1 MFTHIFILFAGL
13 LMIIVGAEFLVKGA
27 SGIARKAG
35 ISEFVIGLTIVAIGT
50 SAPEMVVSLVGAFEG
65 NSDVS
70 AGNVLGSNIF
80 NGLLILGI
88 TAVLAPI
95 ELKKNNRYF
104 DIPLYFIFTLGLMF
118 TAQSFTFFGLGGS
131 DELSRWEGLAIFAL
145 FVLYIYLTYK
155 RDSLPDSEKEAGNQ
169 EDDTSSW
176 LYAIILTAGLGML
189 TFGGSLFVDAGVEI
203 AHIAGMSDKFIAVTI
218 LAVGTSLPEFAT
230 CIVAVMQKKSQ
241 LALGNI
247 LGSNIFNMLL
257 ILGTSAMVHPIDF
270 RNIQV
275 FDFAVLLVGGAI
287 LWISALAR
295 KKKRITYIEGALLL
309 ITYAVFMIKTFN
321 NL

>member
-1 MFTHIFILFAGL
+1 MFTHIFILLIGL
-13 LMIIVGAEFLVKGA
+13 LLIIFGAEFLVKGA

-95 ELKKNNRYF
+95 ELKRNNRFF
-104 DIPLYFIFTLGLMF
+104 DIPLYFIFTLGVMF
-118 TAQSFTFFGLGGS
+118 TAQSHTLFGLGEA
-131 DELSRWEGLAIFAL
+131 DELSRWEGLAIFAVFL
-145 FVLYIYLTYK
+145 LYIFFTYK
-155 RDSLPDSEKEAGNQ
+155 KDSRSEAETEDSKQ
-169 EDDTSSW
+169 EDDTSTW
-176 LYAIILTAGLGML
+176 LYSIIVAAGLGML
-189 TFGGSLFVDAGVEI
+189 AFGGSLFVDSGVEI
-203 AHIAGMSDKFIAVTI
+203 ARLAGMSDKFIAVTI

-257 ILGTSAMVHPIDF
+257 ILGTSSIVSPINF
-270 RNIQV
+270 QNIQI
-275 FDFAVLLVGGAI
+275 FDFAVLLAGGAI
-287 LWISALAR
+287 LWISSVSR
-295 KKKRITYIEGALLL
+295 REKKIWYPEGILLL
-309 ITYAVFMIKTFN
+309 VTYAIFMIKTFN
-321 NL
+321 EL